1 MVHPRVT
8 YKDHRSSLE
17 YILVLNMT
25 TIILLL
31 LVAGVATGQPFP
43 PPSPACDIPAIYN
56 FGDSNSDT
64 GGIAAAFYP
73 PGPPS
78 GETFFKRPVGR
89 ASDGRLIIDFIAEKL
104 GLPYLSAYL
113 DSIKANYTHGA
124 SFATGGATI
133 MRVNE
138 SWFAH
143 DVSPFSL
150 DIQVEQFSQFKD
162 RTTYLYNQAKD
173 EFQRSNL
180 PRPDDFTKAIYTI
193 DIGQNDLAY
202 VFRTMSVQAGRTLIP
217 NIIDQFAASIRQ
229 LYEKGARAFW
239 IHNTGP
245 IGCLPVIHAKIVN
258 PQRGYLDEIGC
269 VDGQNAL
276 ANEFN
281 EKLKA
286 KVVQLRLDL
295 RKAILTYVD
304 MYSAKY
310 QLMQDANNLGFK
322 DRFTICCGYHDQDE
336 DIYCGNKGK
345 INGSEMFA
353 GSCNDP
359 TKVISWDGVHYTDA
373 ANRWITSQVTY
384 GLLSDPPLSI
394 IENCPENSNSLS
406 KARTRLANSFIS

>member
-1 MVHPRVT
+1 MA
-8 YKDHRSSLE
+8 S
-17 YILVLNMT
+17 
-25 TIILLL
+25 IILLL

-78 GETFFKRPVGR
+78 GESFFKRPVGR

-124 SFATGGATI
+124 NFATGGATI
-133 MRVNE
+133 RRVNE
-138 SWFAH
+138 SWFEH

-150 DIQVEQFSQFKD
+150 DIQVEQFNQFKD

-173 EFQRSNL
+173 ESQRNNL

-202 VFRTMSVQAGRTLIP
+202 MFRTMGVEASRVAIP
-217 NIIDQFAASIRQ
+217 DVIDQFVDSIRQ
-229 LYEKGARAFW
+229 LYGKGARAFW

-245 IGCLPVIHAKIVN
+245 IGCLPVTHAKIVN
-258 PQRGYLDEIGC
+258 PPQGYLDKIGC
-269 VDGQNAL
+269 VDGQNRI

-281 EKLKA
+281 EKLRA
-286 KVVQLRLDL
+286 KVVRLRSDL
-295 RKAILTYVD
+295 PEAILTYVD
-304 MYSAKY
+304 MYSAKH
-310 QLMQDANNLGFK
+310 QLISDAKNLGFK
-322 DRFTICCGYHDQDE
+322 ERFTICCGYHDQHD
-336 DIYCGNKGK
+336 DVYCGNKGK
-345 INGSEMFA
+345 INGSEVFA

-359 TKVISWDGVHYTDA
+359 TKVISWDGVHYSEA
-373 ANRWITSQVTY
+373 ANRWITNQITY
-384 GLLSDPPLSI
+384 GLFSDPPLSI
-394 IENCPENSNSLS
+394 IEICPENKGVNTLS
-406 KARTRLANSFIS
+406 RV

>member
-1 MVHPRVT
+1 MA
-8 YKDHRSSLE
+8 
-17 YILVLNMT
+17 
-25 TIILLL
+25 TIILFLL
-31 LVAGVATGQPFP
+31 LARAASGQPFP

-78 GETFFKRPVGR
+78 GETFFRRPVGR

-124 SFATGGATI
+124 NFATGGATI
-133 MRVNE
+133 RRVNE
-138 SWFAH
+138 SWFTN

-150 DIQVEQFSQFKD
+150 DIQVEQFNQFKD

-173 EFQRSNL
+173 ESQRHNL
-180 PRPDDFTKAIYTI
+180 PRPDDFMKAIYTI

-202 VFRTMSVQAGRTLIP
+202 LFRTTGVEASRAAIP
-217 NIIDQFAASIRQ
+217 GVIDEFAASIRQ
-229 LYEKGARAFW
+229 LYGKGARAFW

-245 IGCLPVIHAKIVN
+245 IGCLPVVHAKVVN
-258 PQRGYLDEIGC
+258 PPAGYLDAIGC
-269 VDGQNAL
+269 VDGQNRI

-281 EKLKA
+281 EKLRA
-286 KVVQLRLDL
+286 KVTQLRSELS
-295 RKAILTYVD
+295 KAILTYVD

-310 QLMQDANNLGFK
+310 QLISKAKDLGFK
-322 DRFTICCGYHDQDE
+322 EGFTICCGYHDQDE
-336 DIYCGNKGK
+336 DVYCGNKGK
-345 INGSEMFA
+345 INGSEVFA

-359 TKVISWDGVHYTDA
+359 TKVISWDGVHYSDA
-373 ANRWITSQVTY
+373 ANRWVTNKVTY
-384 GLLSDPPLSI
+384 GLFSDPPLSI
-394 IENCPENSNSLS
+394 IEICPENSGVNNLGL
-406 KARTRLANSFIS
+406 TQFD

>member
-1 MVHPRVT
+1 M
-8 YKDHRSSLE
+8 E
-17 YILVLNMT
+17 A
-25 TIILLL
+25 IISLL
-31 LVAGVATGQPFP
+31 LVVGLATGQPFP

-124 SFATGGATI
+124 NFATGGATI
-133 MRVNE
+133 RRVNE
-138 SWFAH
+138 SWFEH

-150 DIQVEQFSQFKD
+150 DIQVEQFNQFKD

-173 EFQRSNL
+173 DSQRQNL
-180 PRPDDFTKAIYTI
+180 PRPNDFMKAIYTI

-202 VFRTMSVQAGRTLIP
+202 VFRTMGVEASRAAIAD
-217 NIIDQFAASIRQ
+217 IIEQFANSIRQ
-229 LYEKGARAFW
+229 LYGKGARAFW

-245 IGCLPVIHAKIVN
+245 IGCLPVTHTKVVN
-258 PQRGYLDEIGC
+258 PAAGYLDEVGC
-269 VDGQNAL
+269 VAGQNRI

-281 EKLKA
+281 EKLRA
-286 KVVQLRLDL
+286 KVVQLRSDL
-295 RKAILTYVD
+295 PKAILAYVD

-310 QLMQDANNLGFK
+310 QLISKAKDLGFK
-322 DRFTICCGYHDQDE
+322 EGFTICCGYHDQDN

-345 INGSEMFA
+345 INGSEVFA
-353 GSCNDP
+353 GSCKDP
-359 TKVISWDGVHYTDA
+359 TKVISWDGVHYSDA
-373 ANRWITSQVTY
+373 ANRWIANQITY
-384 GLLSDPPLSI
+384 GLFSDPPLSI
-394 IENCPENSNSLS
+394 IEICPENKGANKLGLASIRLNSN
-406 KARTRLANSFIS
+406 LAPLT